1 MSTKELSDDISPVN
15 GSTDGAAPDHDETPL
30 YRRRDIYDRATTEGL
45 SDHVTQVLK
54 ILGED
59 PGREGLEK
67 TPERVAKAWQFL
79 THGYAKDPEAILEA
93 AIFEEDYSEMILV
106 KDVEVFSLCEHHM
119 IPFFGRAHVAYIPDG
134 RIVGLSKIPRVVDVF
149 ARRLQVQE
157 RMTIQIRDA
166 IDEVLRPQGVGVV
179 VEAQHLCM
187 MMRGAEKQ
195 NSTTTT
201 SAMSGQL
208 MDSTTRA
215 EFMRLINATE

>member
-1 MSTKELSDDISPVN
+1 MSTKELSDDLSV
-15 GSTDGAAPDHDETPL
+15 DGANGAVPDPDESPL

-45 SDHVTQVLK
+45 ADQVTRTLN
-54 ILGED
+54 LRGED
-59 PGREGLEK
+59 PEREGLEK
-67 TPERVAKAWQFL
+67 TPERVAKSWQFL

-93 AIFEEDYSEMILV
+93 AIFEENYSEMILV
-106 KDVEVFSLCEHHM
+106 KDVEVYSLCEHHM

-157 RMTIQIRDA
+157 RLTIQIRDA
-166 IDEVLRPQGVGVV
+166 LDKVLQPQGVGVV
-179 VEAQHLCM
+179 IEAQHLCM

-195 NSTTTT
+195 NSVTTT

-208 MDSTTRA
+208 MDTTTRA